1 MTLQERIAHSP
12 MSPYQIFVIAL
23 CFLLNFNDGIDV
35 LLVSFTGAEIMKE
48 WALTNAEL
56 GYIFSM
62 GLLGMTLG
70 CFFIAPLGDRVGRRL
85 IFLISLLCISTGMIS
100 VYFSDTYTF
109 LLACRFLTGLGIGGI
124 LPNLATL
131 AAEFANEKSRDF
143 SVGIV
148 QGGWPLG
155 AILTGFVSGWV
166 LPMYGWRHAY
176 LLAGVFSFGMLVAV
190 YFILPESP
198 EFIVKKR
205 DVRGLKELNRLLV
218 KMRKATVLEMPT
230 IELELG
236 QLSKKDLFNSPFLR
250 STILYWAAVFF
261 GMITLYTVLSW
272 VPILSKQS
280 GMDFAL
286 ANYVGTAL
294 NLGAFSGVFVMGL
307 LISRFG
313 IKKIIVIYVVLAF
326 VMLNIY
332 GNVPLNFLIMFTLTF
347 FIGFFVQGGFNIL
360 FPTGTRIYPSEI
372 RSTGVGLAMGI
383 GRLGAVIG
391 PTLFGWLADSG
402 ASISIRFVLFSMPIV
417 LAGILVSQIR
427 AKELS

>member
-1 MTLQERIAHSP
+1 MTIQERISQSP

-48 WALTNAEL
+48 WALSNAKL

-70 CFFIAPLGDRVGRRL
+70 CFSIAPLGDRLGRRL
-85 IFLISLLCISTGMIS
+85 IFLISLVCISTGMIS
-100 VYFSDTYTF
+100 VYFSETYSF
-109 LLACRFLTGLGIGGI
+109 LLACRFITGLGIGGI

-131 AAEFANEKSRDF
+131 ASEFSNEKTRDF
-143 SVGIV
+143 NVGIV

-155 AILTGFVSGWV
+155 AILTGLVSGWV
-166 LPMYGWRHAY
+166 LPEYGWRTTY
-176 LLAGVFSFGMLVAV
+176 LIAGLFSFAMLVAV

-198 EFIVKKR
+198 QYILKR
-205 DVRGLKELNRLLV
+205 RGDRGLNTLNRMLL
-218 KMRKATVLEMPT
+218 KMRLPSLA
-230 IELELG
+230 ELPSIDHS
-236 QLSKKDLFNSPFLR
+236 LSLFTRKDLFNRTFLR
-250 STILYWAAVFF
+250 STILYWSAVFF

-272 VPILSKQS
+272 VPILAKQS
-280 GMDFAL
+280 GMDFTL

-294 NLGAFSGVFVMGL
+294 NLGAFCGVFVMGL

-313 IKKIIVIYVVLAF
+313 IKKIIVIYVLMAF
-326 VMLNIY
+326 VILNIY
-332 GNVPLNFLIMFTLTF
+332 GNVPLDFLVMFSLTF

-360 FPTGTRIYPSEI
+360 FPSGTRIYPSEI

-391 PTLFGWLADSG
+391 PTLFGLLADVG
-402 ASISIRFVLFSMPIV
+402 VSISLRLILFSLPIV
-417 LAGILVSQIR
+417 FTGLFVSQIKS
-427 AKELS
+427 KEIS

>member
-1 MTLQERIAHSP
+1 MTIQERIAKNP
-12 MSPYQIFVIAL
+12 MSPYQIFVVAL

-48 WALTNAEL
+48 WGLSNAQL
-56 GYIFSM
+56 GYIFST

-70 CFFIAPLGDRVGRRL
+70 CFFIAPLGDRLGRRL
-85 IFLISLLCISTGMIS
+85 IFLISLICISSGMIS
-100 VYFSDTYTF
+100 VYFSDTYHY

-131 AAEFANEKSRDF
+131 AAEFSNEKARDF

-166 LPMYGWRHAY
+166 LPIFGWRYAY
-176 LLAGVFSFGMLVAV
+176 LLAGLFSFSMLVAV
-190 YFILPESP
+190 YIILPESP
-198 EFIVKKR
+198 YFLIKKR
-205 DVRGLKELNRLLV
+205 GERGLHELNRLLS
-218 KMRKATVLEMPT
+218 KMRQIPVLELPVVGH
-230 IELELG
+230 ELG
-236 QLSKKDLFNSPFLR
+236 QLSRKDLFSLAFFR
-250 STILYWAAVFF
+250 STLLYWSAVFF

-272 VPILSKQS
+272 VPILAKQS

-294 NLGAFSGVFVMGL
+294 NLGAFTGVFVMGL

-313 IKKIIVIYVVLAF
+313 IKKIMVIYVLLAF

-332 GNVPLNFLIMFTLTF
+332 GNVPLDFLILFSLTF

-360 FPTGTRIYPSEI
+360 FPAGTRIYPSEI

-391 PTLFGWLADSG
+391 PTLFGLLADSG
-402 ASISIRFVLFSMPIV
+402 ASISLRFVLFSMPIV
-417 LAGILVSQIR
+417 MAGILVSQIK